1 MKTVAL
7 IAMLARGPVAA
18 DPGTTERRLAA
29 ATALAALAIA
39 AIGLVVL
46 GPRPDLAS
54 AAALPAFWLKLAFP
68 LALAFA
74 AFAVSCRLAR
84 PGARLAAA
92 GWALALPFVVV
103 AAVALVALA
112 GAASASEAWSLV
124 SGRSAL
130 GCFAAI
136 ALLALPVLV
145 ATHVALRSLAPTRL
159 RAAGAVAGLLAG
171 AVAAT
176 VYAIHCDE
184 MAAPFVAVWYGLGI
198 AVPTA
203 AGAWLGPRLLRW

>member
-1 MKTVAL
+1 MKTEAL

-18 DPGTTERRLAA
+18 DPGTTERRLAT
-29 ATALAALAIA
+29 ATALAGVAIA
-39 AIGLVVL
+39 ALALVVL

-68 LALAFA
+68 VSLACA
-74 AFAVSCRLAR
+74 AYMASCRLAR
-84 PGARLAAA
+84 PGGRLAGV
-92 GWALALPFVVV
+92 GWGLAVPFVVV
-103 AAVALVALA
+103 TGVALAALA
-112 GAASASEAWSLV
+112 GASSAGEAWSLV
-124 SGRSAL
+124 SGHSAL
-130 GCFAAI
+130 ACLAAVV
-136 ALLALPVLV
+136 LLALPVFA

-171 AVAAT
+171 AVAAA

-184 MAAPFVAVWYGLGI
+184 MAAPFVAVWYGLGM